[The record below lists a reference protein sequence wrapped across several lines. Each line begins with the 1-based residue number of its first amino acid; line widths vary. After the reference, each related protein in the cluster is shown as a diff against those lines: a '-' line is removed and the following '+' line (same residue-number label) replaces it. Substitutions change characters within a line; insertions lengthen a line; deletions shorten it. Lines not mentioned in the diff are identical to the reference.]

1 MANNLV
7 LGLVIGA
14 SLKGSFSAAFG
25 KANRTVENLSKSLG
39 KATKMHDRMGASVT
53 KMQAKQAA
61 LHQKMQLAYL
71 SGDKS
76 ISKLT
81 RRYEKM
87 QTQITALVAK
97 QQRFTS
103 AIQSSEKAQ
112 KSLSTAIDKQK
123 ARKQDR
129 DELKGKILKSAGATA
144 SIAMPTWTAVKGYME
159 QENAATDLKITMMK
173 KDGSFGA
180 FEEISKIS
188 KELGRDL
195 PGTTKDFYRLS
206 QSLKKQGLSDQIL
219 KNGALKTSAGLNV
232 LLDMDQQSGGEFLA
246 KFMESHRLDE
256 SELTQSADYL
266 QRAMFAGG
274 LSKEQMY
281 ESMKYYAPKLN
292 SMKLTGAENTEKILA
307 IEAMAGQQGL
317 EGSTF
322 GTGLNMMLSRMNK
335 GPKMIRDAKKGMKA
349 EARDMMESVGVE
361 FNFWDKKG
369 SFKGVDGMLAEM
381 QKFEKIRQKY
391 GDEGVGLVAEEL
403 FGIEGGRLADILAQK
418 GSKGLDE
425 MLVKMREQASL
436 QDRIKLKTS
445 TLSAALESL
454 GGVWENAVGAFGSA
468 FAGDIKSLANDLQG
482 FIEDTLTPFINE
494 HKSLIKWGVAV
505 AGGLAGLST
514 VAFATKF
521 AFSGLASVFSAAAM
535 PFKLFKA
542 IKAAKEL
549 EALTGKASTASK
561 IMSKLRSTTSSLLGS
576 MKTGV
581 INAFKAS
588 WRGLSSMSRSIANS
602 FRFVARGALNI
613 GRALGGALVRGV
625 MMTGRAFATFG
636 RVLGGALVRGLVM
649 AGRAFMVLGRA
660 FLTNPIG
667 IAITVIAGLAYL
679 LWDNWDW
686 VSEKFAQ
693 MWQWIGEK
701 SAACGQFLSETW
713 NSVSAWFGSIWENI
727 TTFFNSGIGN
737 ITATIINWSPLGL
750 FYQAFSSV
758 LSWFGI
764 DLPAKFTEFGS
775 NLISGLVNGIRNAWD
790 GAKEWVIGLGQS
802 IKGWF
807 TGEMKI
813 HSPSRVFKGYGENIV
828 SGLAIGIAENALQAT
843 QAVDKMGKKVK
854 KTAPKNVAAPAIKAP
869 KMPTVEP
876 LVAKSAV
883 KFEPVLNGVE
893 TAFKSLLNEKKG
905 FLGTLW
911 DDVKFGANFVGNLLG
926 LNQSTDFRTPD
937 FNQASGQNPSIF
949 RDYQPLNRNAV
960 TNNETNQHNGIVVN
974 FNPTI
979 NVNGSQNQGVLEQVQ
994 QGMQMSLYELEKAI
1008 ERIMDQKMRRAY

>member
-97 QQRFTS
+97 QQRFTL

-206 QSLKKQGLSDQIL
+206 QALKKQGLSDQIL
-219 KNGALKTSAGLNV
+219 KNGALKTSAELNV

-256 SELTQSADYL
+256 SELAKSADYL

-418 GSKGLDE
+418 GAKGLDE
-425 MLVKMREQASL
+425 MIAKMREQASL
-436 QDRIKLKTS
+436 QERIKLKTA
-445 TLSAALESL
+445 TLSSALESL

-482 FIEDTLTPFINE
+482 FIENTLTPFINE
-494 HKSLIKWGVAV
+494 HKTLIKWGVAV

-514 VAFATKF
+514 VAFTTKF

-549 EALTGKASTASK
+549 EALTGTVTKTGRVMK
-561 IMSKLRSTTSSLLGS
+561 WLGS
-576 MKTGV
+576 AFGV
-581 INAFKAS
+581 AKKAFI
-588 WRGLSSMSRSIANS
+588 GL
-602 FRFVARGALNI
+602 GK
-613 GRALGGALVRGV
+613 
-625 MMTGRAFATFG
+625 
-636 RVLGGALVRGLVM
+636 
-649 AGRAFMVLGRA
+649 A

-667 IAITVIAGLAYL
+667 IAVAVIAGLAYL

-686 VSEKFAQ
+686 VSEKFSQ

-701 SAACGQFLSETW
+701 SAQCGQVISDIW
-713 NSVSAWFGSIWENI
+713 NGVTTFFSGIWENI
-727 TTFFNSGIGN
+727 TTFFNSGISN
-737 ITATIINWSPLGL
+737 ITATILNWSPLGL

-775 NLISGLVNGIRNAWD
+775 NLISGLVNGIRNASE
-790 GAKEWVIGLGQS
+790 GAKQIVSDLGDG

-807 TGEMKI
+807 AEKLGI
-813 HSPSRVFKGYGENIV
+813 HSPSRVFKGYGVNVVE
-828 SGLAIGIAENALQAT
+828 GLAIGMDNAQPLAT
-843 QAVDKMGKKVK
+843 EAGK
-854 KTAPKNVAAPAIKAP
+854 N
-869 KMPTVEP
+869 
-876 LVAKSAV
+876 LSSAV
-883 KFEPVLNGVE
+883 KFEPVLNSIE
-893 TAFKSLLNEKKG
+893 TAFKPLLNEKKG
-905 FLGTLW
+905 FFGTLW

-926 LNQSTDFRTPD
+926 LNQSTDFHTPD
-937 FNQASGQNPSIF
+937 FNPDTNSQNPSIL

-979 NVNGSQNQGVLEQVQ
+979 NVNGSQNQGVMGQVQ
-994 QGMQMSLYELEKAI
+994 QGLNMSLVEF
-1008 ERIMDQKMRRAY
+1008 ERLLNRVLDQRQRRAY

>member
-1 MANNLV
+1 MANNLAIGLIIGAALSSGFKGTFGSAKQSV
-7 LGLVIGA
+7 ESLGQAISKSQKNHQKLGSELGNLRQKQAKLYAEMSRASSKGGLGL
-14 SLKGSFSAAFG
+14 
-25 KANRTVENLSKSLG
+25 
-39 KATKMHDRMGASVT
+39 
-53 KMQAKQAA
+53 A
-61 LHQKMQLAYL
+61 LMKTEY
-71 SGDKS
+71 DKIARK
-76 ISKLT
+76 ISQVK
-81 RRYEKM
+81 
-87 QTQITALVAK
+87 AK
-97 QQRFTS
+97 QQEYTKAIEKSIQTQGKLQKAINFQERNNNFRENQKSKFTS
-103 AIQSSEKAQ
+103 NFVKG
-112 KSLSTAIDKQK
+112 TAI
-123 ARKQDR
+123 A
-129 DELKGKILKSAGATA
+129 ATGT
-144 SIAMPTWTAVKGYME
+144 SVMNTFIE
-159 QENAATDLKITMMK
+159 QENAATDLKIAMMK
-173 KDGSFGA
+173 ADGSFGE
-180 FEEISKIS
+180 FDKISKIA

-206 QSLKKQGLSDQIL
+206 QALKKQGVSDKVL
-219 KNGALKTSAGLNV
+219 TGGALKTSAELNV
-232 LLDMDQQSGGEFLA
+232 LLDMDQQAGGEFLA

-256 SELTQSADYL
+256 SELPQAADYL

-381 QKFEKIRQKY
+381 QKFEKIRKKY

-418 GSKGLDE
+418 GAKGLDE
-425 MLVKMREQASL
+425 MIAKMREQASL
-436 QDRIKLKTS
+436 QERIKLKTA
-445 TLSAALESL
+445 TLSSALESL
-454 GGVWENAVGAFGSA
+454 GGVWENAVGSLGSV
-468 FAGDIKSLANDLQG
+468 FAGDIKAWANSLQDGIEKYTPLIEQNKELIKTVAGVVAG
-482 FIEDTLTPFINE
+482 FI
-494 HKSLIKWGVAV
+494 G
-505 AGGLAGLST
+505 
-514 VAFATKF
+514 
-521 AFSGLASVFSAAAM
+521 
-535 PFKLFKA
+535 FKLFFSG
-542 IKAAKEL
+542 AAVAL
-549 EALTGKASTASK
+549 SSLISPIASIYTGFQRFQALTSAFRLWKTSK
-561 IMSKLRSTTSSLLGS
+561 DFSAFGNAIRKVGSIVSSS
-576 MKTGV
+576 
-581 INAFKAS
+581 A
-588 WRGLSSMSRSIANS
+588 RSIANS
-602 FRFVARGALNI
+602 FRFVARSALNI
-613 GRALGGALVRGV
+613 GRTLGGSLVRGV

-686 VSEKFAQ
+686 VSEKFSQ

-701 SAACGQFLSETW
+701 SAQCGQAISDIW
-713 NSVSAWFGSIWENI
+713 NGVTTFFSGVWENI

-737 ITATIINWSPLGL
+737 ITATILNWSPLGL

-843 QAVDKMGKKVK
+843 QAVDKMGKKVNK
-854 KTAPKNVAAPAIKAP
+854 AAPKNVAAPAIKAP

-883 KFEPVLNGVE
+883 KFEPVLNSVE
-893 TAFKSLLNEKKG
+893 TAFKPLLNEKKG

-926 LNQSTDFRTPD
+926 LNQLTDFRTPN
-937 FNQASGQNPSIF
+937 FNPDAQISPNPSLQKRETEALIF

-979 NVNGSQNQGVLEQVQ
+979 NVNGSQNQGVLEQFQ
-994 QGMQMSLYELEKAI
+994 QGMQMNLYELEKAI

>member
-206 QSLKKQGLSDQIL
+206 QALKKQGLSDQIL

-549 EALTGKASTASK
+549 EALTGTVTKTGRVMK
-561 IMSKLRSTTSSLLGS
+561 WLGS
-576 MKTGV
+576 AFGV
-581 INAFKAS
+581 AKKAFI
-588 WRGLSSMSRSIANS
+588 GL
-602 FRFVARGALNI
+602 GK
-613 GRALGGALVRGV
+613 
-625 MMTGRAFATFG
+625 
-636 RVLGGALVRGLVM
+636 
-649 AGRAFMVLGRA
+649 A

-667 IAITVIAGLAYL
+667 IAVAVIAGLAYL
-679 LWDNWDW
+679 LWDNWNW
-686 VSEKFAQ
+686 VSEKFSQ

-701 SAACGQFLSETW
+701 SAQCGQVISDIW
-713 NSVSAWFGSIWENI
+713 NGVTTFFSGIWENI
-727 TTFFNSGIGN
+727 TTFFNSGISN
-737 ITATIINWSPLGL
+737 ITATILNWSPLGL

-775 NLISGLVNGIRNAWD
+775 NLISGLVNGIRNAWE
-790 GAKEWVIGLGQS
+790 GAKQIVSDLGDG

-807 TGEMKI
+807 AEKLGI
-813 HSPSRVFKGYGENIV
+813 HSPSRVFKGYGVNVVE
-828 SGLAIGIAENALQAT
+828 GLAIGMDNAQPLAT
-843 QAVDKMGKKVK
+843 EAS
-854 KTAPKNVAAPAIKAP
+854 KN
-869 KMPTVEP
+869 
-876 LVAKSAV
+876 LSSAV
-883 KFEPVLNGVE
+883 KFEPVLNSVE
-893 TAFKSLLNEKKG
+893 TAFKPLLNEKKG

-926 LNQSTDFRTPD
+926 LNQSTDFRTPN
-937 FNQASGQNPSIF
+937 FNPDANSQNPSIL

-979 NVNGSQNQGVLEQVQ
+979 NVNGSQNQGMLEQVQ